1 MSEQK
6 TKYDLSLIEL
16 LLALA
21 ILSVSLYPIV
31 HIAHIYSLPAVD
43 SNDNLQATM
52 LAHHVME
59 TIKTQRANDSHYLP
73 SQASDF
79 QKIVAEYFAKVFQ
92 CSEARRE
99 NQDLLL
105 KTALDKYKCSIDTYF
120 LDEKLFKVIVY
131 VTYKKDGRNRKV
143 FFERLFTQ
151 KNLYFGEEEN
161 EEEE

>member
-1 MSEQK
+1 M
-6 TKYDLSLIEL
+6 
-16 LLALA
+16 
-21 ILSVSLYPIV
+21 
-31 HIAHIYSLPAVD
+31 
-43 SNDNLQATM
+43 
-52 LAHHVME
+52 
-59 TIKTQRANDSHYLP
+59 
-73 SQASDF
+73 
-79 QKIVAEYFAKVFQ
+79 FQ